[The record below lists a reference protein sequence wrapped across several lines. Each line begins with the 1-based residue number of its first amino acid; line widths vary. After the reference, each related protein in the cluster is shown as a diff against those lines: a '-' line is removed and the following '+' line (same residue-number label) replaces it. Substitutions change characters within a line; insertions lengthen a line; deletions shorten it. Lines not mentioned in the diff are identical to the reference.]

1 MLAKVFE
8 VVQVLVQVA
17 AIAAVVVEI
26 MADTTGAKGAE
37 KKAQAIAKMKE
48 LLPPERLG
56 GLAFLYDPIANFLID
71 AVVAYANAKG
81 FFPKAS
87 A

>member
-8 VVQVLVQVA
+8 IAQALVQVA

-26 MADTTGAKGAE
+26 LSDTTGAKGAE
-37 KKAQAIAKMKE
+37 KKAQALAKMKE
-48 LLPPERLG
+48 LFPPERLG
-56 GLAFLYDPIANFLID
+56 NLAWLYEPAANFLID
-71 AVVAYANAKG
+71 AVVAYANSKG
-81 FFPKAS
+81 FFGKS

>member
-8 VVQVLVQVA
+8 VLQGFVQAVAVAVLITEVA
-17 AIAAVVVEI
+17 AEG
-26 MADTTGAKGAE
+26 TGAKGAE
-37 KKAQAIAKMKE
+37 KKAQAIAKLRE
-48 LLPPERLG
+48 IFPPERLG
-56 GLAFLYDPIANFLID
+56 GASWVWEPLANFLID

-81 FFPKAS
+81 FFVKS